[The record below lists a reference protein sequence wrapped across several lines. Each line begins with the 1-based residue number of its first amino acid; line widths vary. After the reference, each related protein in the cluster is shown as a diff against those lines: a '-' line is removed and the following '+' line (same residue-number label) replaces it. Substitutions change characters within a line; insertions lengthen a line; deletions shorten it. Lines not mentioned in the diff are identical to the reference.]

1 MLNLDKTEGSGQET
15 DPLADPVHAITTGV
29 SASFV
34 RIVAVAF
41 GAILVWA
48 AVCQVDRVTRG
59 SGRIVSQERN
69 ALIQHLEG
77 GIISQVLVQEG
88 DYVQKGQVMMRIESS
103 FAEAEF
109 ASQKVALGN
118 ALIRKRRLQAEANGQ
133 EELDFL
139 DLPFEVAQ
147 DQISQQARLF
157 ERRLQTQKET
167 LSVLNEQVA
176 QRRVELSEK
185 QSALTSKRRERE
197 LMSERLESLRGLAAE
212 GAVARNDLIKSETEY
227 QQLEAQVSEL
237 EHQVQQNDASLSEVK
252 SRKREAEASF
262 RSEAERELAETEAEI
277 SRLEQSI
284 AALTDRRQRF
294 DVSAPTS
301 GRINKLYF
309 NTVNGVVRPGQTLAE
324 IVPENAPIAVE
335 AKIAP
340 KDRAKVYTGLKA
352 IVKVSAYDFSIHG
365 GLTATLTDISPD
377 TITDEQGETFYRIRL
392 QTEETSLGEDK
403 PIKPGMT
410 ATVDILTGKKTVLD
424 YLMKPILKARQN
436 ALTER

>member
-15 DPLADPVHAITTGV
+15 DPLADPVHAITTEV

-34 RIVAVAF
+34 RIVAVVF

-352 IVKVSAYDFSIHG
+352 IVKVSAYDFTRYG
-365 GLTATLTDISPD
+365 GMEGEVIEVSPD
-377 TITDEQGETFYRIRL
+377 ALQDEQGNTYFRVMIEAAGDQF
-392 QTEETSLGEDK
+392 GDGN
-403 PIKPGMT
+403 PIVPGML
-410 ATVDILTGKKTVLD
+410 AEVDIISGQQRVLD
-424 YLMKPILKARQN
+424 YVLRPVKRIQAN
-436 ALTER
+436 ALRE